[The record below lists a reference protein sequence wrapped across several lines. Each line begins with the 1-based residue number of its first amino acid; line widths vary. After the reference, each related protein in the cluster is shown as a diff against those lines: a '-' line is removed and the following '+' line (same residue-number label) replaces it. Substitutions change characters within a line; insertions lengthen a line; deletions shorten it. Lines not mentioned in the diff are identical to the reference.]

1 MSMARRGATYQPT
14 VSMSINVRYKLIISK
29 KLVVL
34 SPAIRVGYRGGYP
47 QHTPNTVKRMADFL
61 KGFFGR
67 RLRGERVE
75 LCPPPTRVN
84 ELRHRVVTVALEEA
98 VGRACSG
105 FRVGLGLG

>member
-1 MSMARRGATYQPT
+1 MVREGELDLESSTTAQSPQSQRCAEYQEFVCNT
-14 VSMSINVRYKLIISK
+14 VSSHAPEHSK
-29 KLVVL
+29 DPKH
-34 SPAIRVGYRGGYP
+34 AIRKQCVAY
-47 QHTPNTVKRMADFL
+47 FL

-98 VGRACSG
+98 VGRACLG
-105 FRVGLGLG
+105 FS